1 MNKKL
6 VKRIEQT
13 VESLQSKYPTANQ
26 LLNEAM
32 NDAIKWALP
41 LYWNGTL
48 PSNEQIEKLA
58 IQLLAIVDTN
68 YQ

>member
-1 MNKKL
+1 MN
-6 VKRIEQT
+6 E
-13 VESLQSKYPTANQ
+13 
-26 LLNEAM
+26 
-32 NDAIKWALP
+32 AIKWALP